1 MPLITMASFLAPD
14 RVIPALRAQ
23 TGIQVV
29 HAMARVAAQAVPHDA
44 GRIADAVLARA
55 APSAYAVGEGVA
67 LPHAPMAGLDR
78 PIGVFARL
86 KPACDFGAM
95 DGRGVDLALL
105 LLTPQGDDA
114 MLLRALACGARR
126 LRDPD
131 VVSRIRAANGAVAM
145 HAVLTSDA
153 WRFVHDDPHAMQ
165 SGGSG
170 VDRQALVLDG
180 DVVRDDRS
188 TAPNARSFS
197 GGAGRSGNLVEGE

>member
-1 MPLITMASFLAPD
+1 
-14 RVIPALRAQ
+14 
-23 TGIQVV
+23 
-29 HAMARVAAQAVPHDA
+29 
-44 GRIADAVLARA
+44 
-55 APSAYAVGEGVA
+55 
-67 LPHAPMAGLDR
+67 MAGLNR

-153 WRFVHDDPHAMQ
+153 WRFVHDPHAMQ

-180 DVVRDDRS
+180 DVVRDYPS
-188 TAPNARSFS
+188 AVSNARSFS